1 MMMRNGSSNG
11 QNIILQCPNSPKRFK
26 VAIIETLELDAE
38 VEASSHTE
46 AEQIVASQWE
56 NNEYVLD
63 GSDFSGVE
71 FRAALVE
78 E

>member
-1 MMMRNGSSNG
+1 MMMSNGSSNG
-11 QNIILQCPNSPKRFK
+11 PNNILQCPNSPKRFK
-26 VAIIETLELDAE
+26 VAITETLELDVE
-38 VEASSHTE
+38 VEASSHIE

-63 GSDFSGVE
+63 SSDFSGVE
-71 FRAALVE
+71 FRATLME

>member
-1 MMMRNGSSNG
+1 MSNNRSRG
-11 QNIILQCPNSPKRFK
+11 HTNILQGPNSPKRFK
-26 VAIIETLELDAE
+26 VAIIETLELD
-38 VEASSHTE
+38 VEASGHIE

-56 NNEYVLD
+56 NNEYILD